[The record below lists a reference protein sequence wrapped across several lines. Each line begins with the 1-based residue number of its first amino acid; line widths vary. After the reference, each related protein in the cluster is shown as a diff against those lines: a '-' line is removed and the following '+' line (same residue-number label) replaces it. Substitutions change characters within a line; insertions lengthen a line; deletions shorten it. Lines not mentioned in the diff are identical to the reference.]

1 MRNKNLPAGKAGK
14 LKKITF
20 AVLGF
25 LVFFFVL
32 QAVIKFVEISPFLF
46 ELIFKKEISLKKN
59 DNRVNILLLGI
70 GGKNHDGPN
79 LTDTIMFASL
89 DTELNQVTLASIPR
103 DLWVPDLENT
113 NKKINTAYAYGEN
126 KKKGGGLI
134 LAKAIVGKVLNQK
147 VDYAVRIDFD
157 GFVKAVDLIGGI
169 EVNVERVLDDYEYPV
184 EGKEEDPCGHLEE
197 ELEGLATVSSQ
208 LEAFPCRYRHVHYDK
223 GEQRMDGKTA
233 LIFVRSR
240 HADGEEGS
248 DFARSKRQEKIIQA
262 FKDKLF
268 SFQTIINPAKIISL
282 YDILKDSIDTDIQ
295 QGEFDDFIRLS
306 QKMKDARLKSIVID
320 TGDEDTNRQGLLVNP
335 VSFVDYNLQWVLI
348 PRAGNGNFS
357 EIQEYV
363 ACELR
368 NDKCSISPVPSN

>member
-1 MRNKNLPAGKAGK
+1 MRNKKK
-14 LKKITF
+14 LKKIVF
-20 AVLGF
+20 VVLGF

-70 GGKNHDGPN
+70 GGRNHDGPN
-79 LTDTIMFASL
+79 LTDTIMLATL
-89 DTELNQVTLASIPR
+89 DTKLNQVTLTSIPR

-126 KKKGGGLI
+126 KKAGGGLI
-134 LAKAIVGKVLNQK
+134 LAKAIAGKVLNQK

-169 EVNVERVLDDYEYPV
+169 DVSVERVLDDYEYPI
-184 EGKEEDPCGHLEE
+184 EGKEEDPCDHPEE
-197 ELEGLATVSSQ
+197 ELEGIATVSSQ
-208 LEAFPCRYRHVHYDK
+208 LEAFPCRYRHVHFDK
-223 GEQRMDGKTA
+223 GEQQMDGKTA
-233 LIFVRSR
+233 LTFVRSR
-240 HADGEEGS
+240 HAEGEEGS

-282 YDILKDSIDTDIQ
+282 YDILKDSIDTDIKK
-295 QGEFDDFIRLS
+295 GEFDDFIRLS
-306 QKMKDARLKSIVID
+306 RKMKDASLKSIVID
-320 TGDEDTNRQGLLVNP
+320 TGDDETNRQGLLVNP
-335 VSFVDYNLQWVLI
+335 SSFVDYNLQWVLI

-357 EIQEYV
+357 EIQKYV
-363 ACELR
+363 ACELS
-368 NDKCSISPVPSN
+368 NDECSISPVPSN